1 MTDRAEDTLPL
12 GEGARGEA
20 VRDVQRR
27 LGALGHDLDDDLGGE
42 FGPAT
47 VSATRAFQCERGLP
61 ADGVCGPVTWA
72 ALVEAGYRLGDRF
85 LYHRA
90 PCSAVTTWPSC
101 RPASVRSASTPGR
114 VDGIC
119 GPDTARALE
128 EFQRNSGLTPD
139 GICGPD
145 SVAALR
151 RLAGRRVGPT
161 SVAQAREALALRDAP
176 RQLAER
182 RIVLGAPGSLDA
194 LADRVRRLLAD
205 VGAEVTV
212 LHTADGS
219 AQAREANDLGA
230 ELYVGLRLVAEPAC
244 RVSFYATEG
253 FESVGGRRFAELAA
267 TELGIVLG
275 IAPTVGMR
283 LPVLRET
290 RMPAV
295 LCELGPVH
303 EVVVQAAALA
313 SGLTRCVA
321 TGSSTASTRPA
332 ERPALVASGWPA
344 DAVSSWARS
353 VAENGP
359 YVEPST

>member
-27 LGALGHDLDDDLGGE
+27 LGVLGHDIGADAGGE

-47 VSATRAFQCERGLP
+47 AAATRAFQEERGLP
-61 ADGVCGPVTWA
+61 ADGICGPVTWA
-72 ALVEAGYRLGDRF
+72 ALVEAGWRLGDRF
-85 LYHRA
+85 LY
-90 PCSAVTTWPSC
+90 W
-101 RPASVRSASTPGR
+101 RSPMQRGEDVAELQSSLGALGFDAGR

-145 SVAALR
+145 SVAALQ
-151 RLAGRRVGPT
+151 RLAGRRVSPT
-161 SVAQAREALALRDAP
+161 SVAQAREAVALEDAP
-176 RQLAER
+176 RHLAQR
-182 RIVLGAPGSLDA
+182 RIVLGAPGALDA
-194 LADRVRRLLAD
+194 LADRVSRLLTDA
-205 VGAEVTV
+205 GAEVTV
-212 LHTADGS
+212 LHAPDGS

-244 RVSFYATEG
+244 RVSFYATAG
-253 FESVGGRRFAELAA
+253 FESVGGRRLAELAA
-267 TELGIVLG
+267 VELGTVL
-275 IAPTVGMR
+275 ALSPVAAGMR
-283 LPVLRET
+283 LPILRET

-295 LCELGPVH
+295 LCELGPVD

-313 SGLTRCVA
+313 AGLTRCVA
-321 TGSSTASTRPA
+321 TWVEHRLDAPA
-332 ERPALVASGWPA
+332 
-344 DAVSSWARS
+344 
-353 VAENGP
+353 
-359 YVEPST
+359 

>member
-1 MTDRAEDTLPL
+1 MIDRGDAPLPL
-12 GEGARGEA
+12 GAGAHGEA

-27 LGALGHDLDDDLGGE
+27 LAALGHDLGDDPGGE

-47 VSATRAFQCERGLP
+47 AAAARAFQRQRGLP
-61 ADGVCGPVTWA
+61 ADGICGPVTWA

-85 LYHRA
+85 LYDR
-90 PCSAVTTWPSC
+90 
-101 RPASVRSASTPGR
+101 RPMLRGEDVAELQSSLGALGFDAGR

-151 RLAGRRVGPT
+151 RLAGRRVNPT
-161 SVAQAREALALRDAP
+161 SVSQAREALALQDAP
-176 RQLAER
+176 RHLAQC

-194 LADRVRRLLAD
+194 LAERVRRLLSDA
-205 VGAEVTV
+205 GAEVTV
-212 LHTADGS
+212 LHATDGS

-230 ELYVGLRLVAEPAC
+230 ELYVGLRLVAEPVC
-244 RVSFYATEG
+244 RVSFYATAG
-253 FESVGGRRFAELAA
+253 FESVGGRRLAELAA
-267 TELGIVLG
+267 IELGTVLG
-275 IAPTVGMR
+275 VEPAANGMR

-295 LCELGPVH
+295 LCELGPVD
-303 EVVVQAAALA
+303 EVVVEAAGLA
-313 SGLTRCVA
+313 SGLTRCV
-321 TGSSTASTRPA
+321 TAWVEHRLDSPA
-332 ERPALVASGWPA
+332 
-344 DAVSSWARS
+344 
-353 VAENGP
+353 
-359 YVEPST
+359 

>member
-1 MTDRAEDTLPL
+1 MIDRAEDTLPL
-12 GEGARGEA
+12 GAGARGEA

-27 LGALGHDLDDDLGGE
+27 LTALGHDLADDVGSE

-47 VSATRAFQCERGLP
+47 VAATRAFQRQRGLP
-61 ADGVCGPVTWA
+61 ADGICGPVTWA

-85 LYHRA
+85 LYHCA
-90 PCSAVTTWPSC
+90 PMQRGDDVAELQ
-101 RPASVRSASTPGR
+101 ASLGALGFDAGR

-145 SVAALR
+145 SVVALR
-151 RLAGRRVGPT
+151 RLAGRRAGPT

-176 RQLAER
+176 RQLAQR

-194 LADRVRRLLAD
+194 VAERVRRLLAD
-205 VGAEVTV
+205 EGAEVTV
-212 LHTADGS
+212 LHTTDGS
-219 AQAREANDLGA
+219 AQAREANDLDA

-244 RVSFYATEG
+244 RVSFYATAG
-253 FESVGGRRFAELAA
+253 FESVGGRRLAELASS
-267 TELGIVLG
+267 ELGTVLDLTP
-275 IAPTVGMR
+275 IATGMR

-295 LCELGPVH
+295 LCELGPVD
-303 EVVVQAAALA
+303 EVVVRASALA

-321 TGSSTASTRPA
+321 TWVEHRLDAPA
-332 ERPALVASGWPA
+332 
-344 DAVSSWARS
+344 
-353 VAENGP
+353 
-359 YVEPST
+359 

>member
-1 MTDRAEDTLPL
+1 MVDVAEDPLPL

-27 LGALGHDLDDDLGGE
+27 LGALGHDLDPDVRGE

-47 VSATRAFQCERGLP
+47 LAATRTFQCERGLP
-61 ADGVCGPVTWA
+61 TDGICGPVTWA

-85 LYHRA
+85 LYHRKPMQRGDDVA
-90 PCSAVTTWPSC
+90 ELQAGLG
-101 RPASVRSASTPGR
+101 ALGFDAGR

-151 RLAGRRVGPT
+151 RLSGRRVGPT
-161 SVAQAREALALRDAP
+161 SVAQAREVLALRDAP

-182 RIVLGAPGSLDA
+182 RIVLGAPGALGS
-194 LADRVRRLLAD
+194 LADRVRRLLTEA
-205 VGAEVTV
+205 GAEVTV
-212 LHTADGS
+212 VHTADGS

-230 ELYVGLRLVAEPAC
+230 ELYVGLRLVAVAVC
-244 RVSFYATEG
+244 RVSYYATEG
-253 FESVGGRRFAELAA
+253 FESVGGRRLAELTAPR
-267 TELGIVLG
+267 LGTVLD
-275 IAPTVGMR
+275 IAPETSGMR

-295 LCELGPVH
+295 LCELGPAD
-303 EVVVQAAALA
+303 EVVVQAGALA
-313 SGLTRCVA
+313 TALTACVGLWVQR
-321 TGSSTASTRPA
+321 RLDP
-332 ERPALVASGWPA
+332 P
-344 DAVSSWARS
+344 D
-353 VAENGP
+353 
-359 YVEPST
+359 

>member
-1 MTDRAEDTLPL
+1 MDRAEDTLPL

-27 LGALGHDLDDDLGGE
+27 LGTLGHDVSGDAGGE

-47 VSATRAFQCERGLP
+47 TRATRAFQDERGLP

-72 ALVEAGYRLGDRF
+72 ALVEAGWQLGDRF
-85 LYHRA
+85 LYR
-90 PCSAVTTWPSC
+90 
-101 RPASVRSASTPGR
+101 RSPMQRGDDVAELQSSLGALGFDAGR

-145 SVAALR
+145 SVAALD

-161 SVAQAREALALRDAP
+161 SVAQAREALNLQDAP
-176 RQLAER
+176 RHLAER
-182 RIVLGAPGSLDA
+182 RIVLGAPGALDA
-194 LADRVRRLLAD
+194 LADRVRALLTEA
-205 VGAEVTV
+205 GAEVTL
-212 LHTADGS
+212 LHAADGS
-219 AQAREANDLGA
+219 TQARSANDLDA
-230 ELYVGLRLVAEPAC
+230 ELYVGLRLSAEPSC

-253 FESVGGRRFAELAA
+253 FESVGGRRLAELASV
-267 TELGIVLG
+267 ELGTILG
-275 IAPTVGMR
+275 LAATATGMR

-295 LCELGPVH
+295 LCELGPADH
-303 EVVVQAAALA
+303 VVVQASALA
-313 SGLTRCVA
+313 AGLTRCVA
-321 TGSSTASTRPA
+321 SWVEHRLDSPA
-332 ERPALVASGWPA
+332 
-344 DAVSSWARS
+344 
-353 VAENGP
+353 
-359 YVEPST
+359 